1 MSIAIINEILEK
13 SAELT
18 SEERR
23 ELMRLLQE
31 QELEKQAE
39 ERAKKRKPSD
49 KKGFVH
55 PNTIW
60 MKENS
65 HKYKG
70 LYVALYEGELI
81 ATGKTIKEA
90 DLAAK
95 AKGYPKTLLHR
106 ILRDDE
112 EAWCGW

>member
-1 MSIAIINEILEK
+1 MQGLLGEIIEK
-13 SAELT
+13 VYTLT

-23 ELMRLLQE
+23 KLIRLLQKY
-31 QELEKQAE
+31 ELEKHEE
-39 ERAKKRKPSD
+39 ERAKKQKASD
-49 KKGFVH
+49 KKGYLH

-70 LYVALYEGELI
+70 LYVAVYEGKLI

-95 AKGYPKTLLHR
+95 AKGFPRTMLHR

-112 EAWCGW
+112 DAWC